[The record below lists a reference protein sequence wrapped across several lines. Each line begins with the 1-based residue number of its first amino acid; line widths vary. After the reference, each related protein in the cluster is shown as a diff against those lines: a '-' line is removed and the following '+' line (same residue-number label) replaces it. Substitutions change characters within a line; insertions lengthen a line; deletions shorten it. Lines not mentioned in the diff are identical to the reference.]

1 MMKQEASK
9 AKGQISHLACEIL
22 SRRVSLDIANV
33 IPDRREAAVGD
44 LLFLRIGTIPQTSTA
59 NESRKPSHSDGINTA
74 TEATHFHV
82 RLTLTQVSRNLSR
95 RVADFPFSTLRV
107 R

>member
-1 MMKQEASK
+1 MS
-9 AKGQISHLACEIL
+9 GRRRIS
-22 SRRVSLDIANV
+22 SR
-33 IPDRREAAVGD
+33 DRREAAVGD
-44 LLFLRIGTIPQTSTA
+44 LLFLRISTIPQTSTAARSA